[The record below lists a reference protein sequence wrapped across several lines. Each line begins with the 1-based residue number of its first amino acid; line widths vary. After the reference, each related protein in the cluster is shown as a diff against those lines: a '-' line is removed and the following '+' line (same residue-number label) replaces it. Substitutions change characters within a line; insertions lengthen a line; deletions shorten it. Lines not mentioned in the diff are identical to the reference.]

1 VGELP
6 VEALIQQVLA
16 RNPSLAQ
23 MVAAWRAATARYPQV
38 TSLDDPMFGADLGP
52 GSFGS
57 NKVDFAYRLEVSQK
71 YPFPGK
77 LGLRGENALA
87 EASAAGHEVE
97 DTRLQLIET
106 AQDAF
111 YEYYLVGRALAVNQE
126 ALRLLRDFRT
136 NAATRFQ
143 TGLVSEQ
150 DVLQADVEI
159 GRQRERQVTLEEM
172 RQVAIARLNTLL
184 HLPPDTPLPPP
195 PGQLDLAGPLPEV
208 SQLRATALNRRPDL
222 RALADRIRAG
232 EAALALAH
240 KEIAPDFEVM
250 AAYDSFWQEKE
261 LRPMIG
267 VRMNLPI
274 RKAKR
279 YGAVAEAQARIAQ
292 RVAELARLTDQVN
305 FQVQEAFEQ
314 VRKGER
320 IVGLYQETILSAA
333 RLNVKAAQ
341 AAYVTGK
348 IPFLSL
354 IEAERNVV
362 NLQDRYYEA
371 LAEYFRRRAALER
384 AIGGPLVGSP
394 AAFEAP
400 TPPSGMPCG
409 LEPVPI
415 RSAAE
420 RFMLGAGGARDH
432 R

>member
-1 VGELP
+1 MRELS
-6 VEALIQQVLA
+6 VEALVQQVLA

-23 MVAAWRAATARYPQV
+23 MVAAWRAAAARYPQV
-38 TSLDDPMFGADLGP
+38 TSLDDPMFGTTLGP

-57 NKVDFAYRLEVSQK
+57 NKVDFAYRLEISQK

-77 LGLRGENALA
+77 LDLRGVRAAA

-111 YEYYLVGRALAVNQE
+111 YEYYLVGRALAVNEE
-126 ALRLLRDFRT
+126 ALRLLNEFRA

-172 RQVAIARLNTLL
+172 RQVALARLNTLL
-184 HLPPDTPLPPP
+184 HLPPDSLLPPP
-195 PGQLDLAGPLPEV
+195 PEQLNLAGPLPDV
-208 SQLRATALNRRPDL
+208 SQLRAAALNSRPDL
-222 RALADRIRAG
+222 KVLADRIRAE
-232 EAALALAH
+232 EAALGLAH
-240 KEIAPDFEVM
+240 KEFAPDFEVL
-250 AAYDSFWQEKE
+250 AAYDAFWQERE

-267 VRMNLPI
+267 VRLNLPV
-274 RKAKR
+274 RKARR
-279 YGAVAEAQARIAQ
+279 YGAVAEAEARIAQ
-292 RVAELARLTDQVN
+292 RAAELAHLTDQVN
-305 FQVQEAFEQ
+305 FQVQEAYEQ

-320 IVGLYQETILSAA
+320 IVALYQNTILSAA

-341 AAYVTGK
+341 TAYVTGK

-354 IEAERNVV
+354 IEAERNLVS
-362 NLQDRYYEA
+362 LQDRYYEA
-371 LAEYFRRRAALER
+371 IAEYFRRRAALER
-384 AIGGPLVGSP
+384 AIGGPLV
-394 AAFEAP
+394 ALP
-400 TPPSGMPCG
+400 TACEELISPSGTPCG
-409 LEPVPI
+409 LEPAPI

-420 RFMLGAGGARDH
+420 RFMLGVGGTLDR